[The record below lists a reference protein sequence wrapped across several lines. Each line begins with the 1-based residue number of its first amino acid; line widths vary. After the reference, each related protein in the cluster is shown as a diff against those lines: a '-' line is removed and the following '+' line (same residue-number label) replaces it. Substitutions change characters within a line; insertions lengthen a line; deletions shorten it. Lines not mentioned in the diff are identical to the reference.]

1 MPCECCNSYRDWP
14 GTTAA
19 RTHSEGCL
27 PCGARLIWAIQRL
40 PIAKSEASARC
51 KVVLAAWMARG
62 HSEAEIRRLAKLPEA
77 PLEDETAEVRI
88 STRKTR

>member
-1 MPCECCNSYRDWP
+1 MTCECCNNYRTWP

-40 PIAKSEASARC
+40 PIAKSAASARC
-51 KVVLAAWMARG
+51 KAVLAAWMARG